1 MANTK
6 KNNGSAAKKVAEP
19 TYSAKT
25 VNEIETPVVNVVQ
38 RQEEKLPSDLQ
49 VPCVSMVKL
58 GKLIYQSKR
67 QMGYR
72 VVWESFLESQLVELS
87 ELIAMKNNALD
98 FFKNNWIVI
107 PDSFEY
113 KDQVLKELRIAQY
126 YKSVP
131 DPYALNDLFILS
143 IDEMVE
149 RIGSMTE
156 TVRDSLRGYVKD
168 AVANGEV
175 DSYKRI
181 RALEDALSCKLT

>member
-6 KNNGSAAKKVAEP
+6 KNTGSAAKKVAEP
-19 TYSAKT
+19 ISSVKKTNESETYVA
-25 VNEIETPVVNVVQ
+25 PVVAQ
-38 RQEEKLPSDLQ
+38 KEEKLPSDLQ

-67 QMGYR
+67 QIGYR
-72 VVWESFLESQLVELS
+72 VVWSSFLEPQPVELS
-87 ELIAMKNNALD
+87 ELVAMRNNALD

-107 PDSFEY
+107 PDYFEY
-113 KDQVLKELRIAQY
+113 KDRVLKELHISQY

-131 DPYALNDLFILS
+131 DPYALNDLFMLPIN
-143 IDEMVE
+143 EMVD
-149 RIGSMTE
+149 RISNMTD
-156 TVRDSLRGYVKD
+156 TVRDSLKGYVKD